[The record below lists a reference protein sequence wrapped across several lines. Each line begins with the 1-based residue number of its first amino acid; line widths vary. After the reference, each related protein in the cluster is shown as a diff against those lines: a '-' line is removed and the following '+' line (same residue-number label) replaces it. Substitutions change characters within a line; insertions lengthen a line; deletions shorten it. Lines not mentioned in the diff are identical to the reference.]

1 MYNEM
6 SFWLFFWLLYIYIV
20 IVFSSIYILHELN
33 KIKNILENKGWNKMF
48 DKFDIVCKKCG
59 SKNVDLDMY
68 SDCDN
73 MGKYINR

>member
-33 KIKNILENKGWNKMF
+33 KIKNILENKG
-48 DKFDIVCKKCG
+48 
-59 SKNVDLDMY
+59 
-68 SDCDN
+68 
-73 MGKYINR
+73 